1 MMKTMQ
7 KGRHA
12 TSLFLILLISTL
24 LCCTGVT
31 PRKKFDL
38 LDKDHNGYLSL
49 SEYMADQVLEKP
61 IVVDTESDIP
71 IGSNKKEKLRFS
83 TAFTSSTAMIIA
95 TEIGDKTFFIAAV
108 MSMTKDRV
116 AVFLGAILALFCM
129 TVLSTL
135 IGLILP
141 NLIPRSYTHIIGG
154 ILFLYFGVKLI
165 ADSTKMQADKVS
177 DELGEV
183 EEELL
188 GGGKKNES
196 ESKPDEEDPESNPN
210 NNGSSSSSD
219 WDFNTM
225 SDVFIQALTLTF
237 FAEWGDR
244 SQIATIALAAAKDPT
259 GVTVGACFGHFL
271 CTGMAVLGGRILASR
286 ISEKTVHL
294 GGGTIFLL
302 FGIHSMFFEV

>member
-1 MMKTMQ
+1 MQ
-7 KGRHA
+7 KGRHT
-12 TSLFLILLISTL
+12 TSLFLILLVSLL
-24 LCCTGVT
+24 LCCTGTT
-31 PRKKFDL
+31 PRRKFDE
-38 LDKDHNGYLSL
+38 LDKDHDGYLSL
-49 SEYMADQVLEKP
+49 TEYMAEKT
-61 IVVDTESDIP
+61 IAVAVDTESDIP
-71 IGSNKKEKLRFS
+71 IGSNKKTDKLRFS

-108 MSMTKDRV
+108 MSMTKDRT

-154 ILFLYFGVKLI
+154 ILFLYFGIKLI

-188 GGGKKNES
+188 GGGKKNET
-196 ESKPDEEDPESNPN
+196 ERKPDEEDPASN
-210 NNGSSSSSD
+210 SSKSHSPTSNFSS
-219 WDFNTM
+219 M
-225 SDVFIQALTLTF
+225 SDVFIQSLTMTF

-271 CTGMAVLGGRILASR
+271 CTGMAVVGGRMLASR

-302 FGIHSMFFEV
+302 FGIHSMFFET